1 MILIFKPT
9 NKKTNEQNKSAELYP
24 RLNINFLKVIV
35 IVLGLAIFS
44 MISIIVLKLLRGD
57 LNKNN
62 TVFTNTSED
71 FHSEYILEL
80 PNIKSIKS
88 VALDNGNILI
98 FTEDN
103 LSSSLIAITKNNKIK
118 IIKLQNSNVVKFN
131 KLK

>member
-1 MILIFKPT
+1 MN
-9 NKKTNEQNKSAELYP
+9 NKKTNDQNKSAELYP

-35 IVLGLAIFS
+35 IVLGLAIFL
-44 MISIIVLKLLRGD
+44 MISIIVLKILRGD

-62 TVFTNTSED
+62 TEFTNTSDD

-88 VALDNGNILI
+88 IALDNENILI
-98 FTEDN
+98 FLEDN
-103 LSSSLIAITKNNKIK
+103 LSSSLITITKNNKIK

>member
-1 MILIFKPT
+1 MN
-9 NKKTNEQNKSAELYP
+9 NKKTNDQNKSAELYP

-35 IVLGLAIFS
+35 IVLGLAIFV
-44 MISIIVLKLLRGD
+44 MISIIVFKILRGD

-62 TVFTNTSED
+62 TEFTNTSD
-71 FHSEYILEL
+71 NFHSEYILEL

-88 VALDNGNILI
+88 IALDNENILI
-98 FTEDN
+98 FSEDN
-103 LSSSLIAITKNNKIK
+103 LSSSLITITKNNKIK

>member
-1 MILIFKPT
+1 MN
-9 NKKTNEQNKSAELYP
+9 NKKTNDQNKSAELYP

-44 MISIIVLKLLRGD
+44 MISIIVLKILRGD

-62 TVFTNTSED
+62 TEFTNTSDD
-71 FHSEYILEL
+71 FYSEYILEL

-88 VALDNGNILI
+88 VALDNENILI

-103 LSSSLIAITKNNKIK
+103 LSSSLINITKNNKIK

>member
-1 MILIFKPT
+1 MN
-9 NKKTNEQNKSAELYP
+9 NKKTNDQNKSAELYP

-35 IVLGLAIFS
+35 IVLGLAIFV
-44 MISIIVLKLLRGD
+44 MISIIVLKILRGD

-62 TVFTNTSED
+62 TEFTNTSDD

-88 VALDNGNILI
+88 VALDNENILI

-103 LSSSLIAITKNNKIK
+103 LSSSLITITKNNKIK

>member
-1 MILIFKPT
+1 MN
-9 NKKTNEQNKSAELYP
+9 NKKTNYQNKSAELYP

-35 IVLGLAIFS
+35 IVLGLAIFV
-44 MISIIVLKLLRGD
+44 MISIIVLKILRGD

-62 TVFTNTSED
+62 TEFTNTSDD

-88 VALDNGNILI
+88 IALDNENILI
-98 FTEDN
+98 FSEDD
-103 LSSSLIAITKNNKIK
+103 LSSSLITITKNNKIK

>member
-1 MILIFKPT
+1 MN
-9 NKKTNEQNKSAELYP
+9 NKKINYQNKSAELYP
-24 RLNINFLKVIV
+24 KLNINFLKVIV
-35 IVLGLAIFS
+35 IVLGLAIFV
-44 MISIIVLKLLRGD
+44 MISIIVLKILRGD

-62 TVFTNTSED
+62 TEFTNTSDD

-88 VALDNGNILI
+88 IALDNENILI

-103 LSSSLIAITKNNKIK
+103 LSSSLITITKNNKIK

>member
-1 MILIFKPT
+1 M
-9 NKKTNEQNKSAELYP
+9 NNEKTNDQNKSAELYP

-35 IVLGLAIFS
+35 IVLGLAIFV
-44 MISIIVLKLLRGD
+44 MISIIVFKILRGD

-62 TVFTNTSED
+62 TVFTNTSDD

-88 VALDNGNILI
+88 IALDNENILI

-103 LSSSLIAITKNNKIK
+103 LSSSLITITKNNKIK

>member
-1 MILIFKPT
+1 MN
-9 NKKTNEQNKSAELYP
+9 NKKTNDQNKSAELYP
-24 RLNINFLKVIV
+24 KLNINFLKVIV
-35 IVLGLAIFS
+35 IVLGLAIFA
-44 MISIIVLKLLRGD
+44 MISIIVLKILRGD

-62 TVFTNTSED
+62 TEFTNTSDD

-88 VALDNGNILI
+88 VALDNENILI

-103 LSSSLIAITKNNKIK
+103 LSSSLITITKNNKIK

>member
-1 MILIFKPT
+1 MN
-9 NKKTNEQNKSAELYP
+9 NKKTDDQNKSAELYP

-35 IVLGLAIFS
+35 IVLGLAIFA
-44 MISIIVLKLLRGD
+44 MISIIVFKILRGD

-62 TVFTNTSED
+62 TEFTNTSD
-71 FHSEYILEL
+71 YFHSEYILEL

-88 VALDNGNILI
+88 IALDNENILI

-103 LSSSLIAITKNNKIK
+103 LSSSLINITKNNKIK

>member
-1 MILIFKPT
+1 MN
-9 NKKTNEQNKSAELYP
+9 NKKTNDQNKSAELYP

-44 MISIIVLKLLRGD
+44 MISIIVFKILRGD

-62 TVFTNTSED
+62 TEYVNTSDD
-71 FHSEYILEL
+71 FHSEYILGL

-88 VALDNGNILI
+88 VVLDNENLLI
-98 FTEDN
+98 YTEDN
-103 LSSSLIAITKNNKIK
+103 LSSSLITITKNNKIK

>member
-1 MILIFKPT
+1 MKPCSISDSKSILLRISIMVF
-9 NKKTNEQNKSAELYP
+9 
-24 RLNINFLKVIV
+24 
-35 IVLGLAIFS
+35 FS
-44 MISIIVLKLLRGD
+44 MISIIVFKILRGD

-62 TVFTNTSED
+62 TEFTNTSDD

-88 VALDNGNILI
+88 IALDNENILI
-98 FTEDN
+98 FSEDN
-103 LSSSLIAITKNNKIK
+103 LSSSLITITKNNKIK

>member
-1 MILIFKPT
+1 MN
-9 NKKTNEQNKSAELYP
+9 NKKTDDQNKSAELYP

-44 MISIIVLKLLRGD
+44 MISIIVFKILRGD

-62 TVFTNTSED
+62 TEFTNTSD
-71 FHSEYILEL
+71 DLHSEYILEL

-88 VALDNGNILI
+88 IALDNENILI
-98 FTEDN
+98 FSEDN
-103 LSSSLIAITKNNKIK
+103 LSSSLITITKNNKIK
-118 IIKLQNSNVVKFN
+118 IIKLQNSNVIKFN

>member
-1 MILIFKPT
+1 MN
-9 NKKTNEQNKSAELYP
+9 NKKTNDQNKSAELYP

-35 IVLGLAIFS
+35 IVLGLAIFA
-44 MISIIVLKLLRGD
+44 MISIIVLKILRGD

-62 TVFTNTSED
+62 TEFTNTSDD

-88 VALDNGNILI
+88 IALDNENILI
-98 FTEDN
+98 FSEDN
-103 LSSSLIAITKNNKIK
+103 LSSSLITITKNNKIK

>member
-1 MILIFKPT
+1 MN
-9 NKKTNEQNKSAELYP
+9 NKKTNDQNKSAELYP

-35 IVLGLAIFS
+35 IVLGLAIFA
-44 MISIIVLKLLRGD
+44 MISIIVLKILRGD

-62 TVFTNTSED
+62 TEFTYNSDD

-88 VALDNGNILI
+88 IALDNENILI
-98 FTEDN
+98 FSEDN
-103 LSSSLIAITKNNKIK
+103 LSSSLITITKNNKIK

-131 KLK
+131 KIK

>member
-1 MILIFKPT
+1 MN
-9 NKKTNEQNKSAELYP
+9 NKKTNDQNKSAELYP
-24 RLNINFLKVIV
+24 KLNINFLKVIV
-35 IVLGLAIFS
+35 IVLGLAIFA
-44 MISIIVLKLLRGD
+44 MISIIVLKILRGD

-62 TVFTNTSED
+62 TEFTNSSDD

-88 VALDNGNILI
+88 IALDNENILI
-98 FTEDN
+98 FLEDN
-103 LSSSLIAITKNNKIK
+103 LSSSLITITKNNKIK

>member
-1 MILIFKPT
+1 MN
-9 NKKTNEQNKSAELYP
+9 NKKTNDQNKSAELYP
-24 RLNINFLKVIV
+24 KLNINFLKVIV
-35 IVLGLAIFS
+35 IVLGLAVFA
-44 MISIIVLKLLRGD
+44 MISIIVLKILRGD

-62 TVFTNTSED
+62 TEFTNTSDD

-88 VALDNGNILI
+88 IALDNENILI
-98 FTEDN
+98 FSEDN
-103 LSSSLIAITKNNKIK
+103 LSSSLITITKNNKIK

>member
-1 MILIFKPT
+1 MN
-9 NKKTNEQNKSAELYP
+9 NKKTNDQNKSAELYP

-35 IVLGLAIFS
+35 IVLGFAIFA
-44 MISIIVLKLLRGD
+44 MISIIVLKILRGD

-62 TVFTNTSED
+62 TEFTNTSDD

-88 VALDNGNILI
+88 IALDNENILI
-98 FTEDN
+98 FSEDN
-103 LSSSLIAITKNNKIK
+103 LSSSLITITKNNKIK

>member
-1 MILIFKPT
+1 MN
-9 NKKTNEQNKSAELYP
+9 NKKTNDQNKSAELYP
-24 RLNINFLKVIV
+24 KLNINFLKVIV
-35 IVLGLAIFS
+35 IVLGLAIFV
-44 MISIIVLKLLRGD
+44 MISIIVLKILRGD

-62 TVFTNTSED
+62 TEFTNTSDD

-88 VALDNGNILI
+88 IALDNENILI

-103 LSSSLIAITKNNKIK
+103 LSSSLITITKNNKIK

>member
-1 MILIFKPT
+1 MN
-9 NKKTNEQNKSAELYP
+9 NKKTNDQNKSAELYP

-35 IVLGLAIFS
+35 IVLGLAIFI
-44 MISIIVLKLLRGD
+44 MISIIVLKILRGD

-62 TVFTNTSED
+62 TEFTNTSDD
-71 FHSEYILEL
+71 FQSEYILEL

-88 VALDNGNILI
+88 IALDNENILI
-98 FTEDN
+98 FSEDN
-103 LSSSLIAITKNNKIK
+103 LSSSLITITKNNKIK

>member
-1 MILIFKPT
+1 MN
-9 NKKTNEQNKSAELYP
+9 NKKTNDQNKSAEPYP

-35 IVLGLAIFS
+35 IVLGLAIFV
-44 MISIIVLKLLRGD
+44 MISIIVLKIFRGD

-62 TVFTNTSED
+62 TEFTTSDD

-88 VALDNGNILI
+88 IALDNENILI
-98 FTEDN
+98 FSEDN
-103 LSSSLIAITKNNKIK
+103 LSSSLITITKNNKIK
-118 IIKLQNSNVVKFN
+118 IIKLQNSNIVKFN

>member
-1 MILIFKPT
+1 MN
-9 NKKTNEQNKSAELYP
+9 NKKTNDQNKSAELYP

-35 IVLGLAIFS
+35 IVLGLAIFV
-44 MISIIVLKLLRGD
+44 MISIIVLKILRGD

-62 TVFTNTSED
+62 TEFTNTSDD

-88 VALDNGNILI
+88 IALDNENILI
-98 FTEDN
+98 FSEDN
-103 LSSSLIAITKNNKIK
+103 LSSSLITITRNNKIK
-118 IIKLQNSNVVKFN
+118 IIKLQNSHVVKFN

>member
-1 MILIFKPT
+1 MN
-9 NKKTNEQNKSAELYP
+9 NKKTNDQNKSAELYP

-35 IVLGLAIFS
+35 IVLGLAIFA
-44 MISIIVLKLLRGD
+44 MISIIVLKILRGD

-62 TVFTNTSED
+62 TEFTNSSDD

-88 VALDNGNILI
+88 IALDNENILI
-98 FTEDN
+98 FSEDN
-103 LSSSLIAITKNNKIK
+103 LSSSLTTITKNNKIK
-118 IIKLQNSNVVKFN
+118 IIKLQNSNVIKFN

>member
-1 MILIFKPT
+1 MN
-9 NKKTNEQNKSAELYP
+9 NKKTNDQNKSAELYP
-24 RLNINFLKVIV
+24 KLNINFLKVIV
-35 IVLGLAIFS
+35 IVLGLAIFI
-44 MISIIVLKLLRGD
+44 MISIIVLKILRGD

-62 TVFTNTSED
+62 TEFTNTSDD

-88 VALDNGNILI
+88 IALDNENILI
-98 FTEDN
+98 FSEDN
-103 LSSSLIAITKNNKIK
+103 LSSSLITITKNNKIK

>member
-1 MILIFKPT
+1 MN
-9 NKKTNEQNKSAELYP
+9 NKKTNDQNKSAELYP

-44 MISIIVLKLLRGD
+44 MISIIVFKVLRGD

-62 TVFTNTSED
+62 TEFTNTSDD

-88 VALDNGNILI
+88 IALDNENILI
-98 FTEDN
+98 FSEDN
-103 LSSSLIAITKNNKIK
+103 LSSSLITITKNNKIK

>member
-1 MILIFKPT
+1 MN
-9 NKKTNEQNKSAELYP
+9 NKKTNDQNKSAELYP

-44 MISIIVLKLLRGD
+44 MISIIVFKILRGD

-62 TVFTNTSED
+62 TEFTNTSDD

-88 VALDNGNILI
+88 IALDNENILI
-98 FTEDN
+98 FSEDN
-103 LSSSLIAITKNNKIK
+103 LSSSLITITKKNKIK
-118 IIKLQNSNVVKFN
+118 IIKLQNSNVVKFS

>member
-1 MILIFKPT
+1 MK
-9 NKKTNEQNKSAELYP
+9 NNKTNDQNKSAELYP
-24 RLNINFLKVIV
+24 KLNINFLKVIV
-35 IVLGLAIFS
+35 IVLGLAIFV
-44 MISIIVLKLLRGD
+44 MISIIVLKILRGD

-62 TVFTNTSED
+62 TVFTNISED

-88 VALDNGNILI
+88 VALDNENILI

-103 LSSSLIAITKNNKIK
+103 LSSSLITITKNNKIK

>member
-1 MILIFKPT
+1 MN
-9 NKKTNEQNKSAELYP
+9 NKKINDQNKSAELYP

-35 IVLGLAIFS
+35 IVLGFAIFA
-44 MISIIVLKLLRGD
+44 MISIIVLKILRGD

-62 TVFTNTSED
+62 TEFTNTSDD

-88 VALDNGNILI
+88 IALDNENILI
-98 FTEDN
+98 FSEDN
-103 LSSSLIAITKNNKIK
+103 LSSSLITITKNNKIK

>member
-1 MILIFKPT
+1 MN
-9 NKKTNEQNKSAELYP
+9 NKKTNDQNKSAELYP

-44 MISIIVLKLLRGD
+44 MISIIVFKILRGD

-62 TVFTNTSED
+62 TEFTNTSDD

-88 VALDNGNILI
+88 VVLDNENILI

-103 LSSSLIAITKNNKIK
+103 LSSSLITITKNNKIK

>member
-1 MILIFKPT
+1 MN
-9 NKKTNEQNKSAELYP
+9 NKKTNDQNKSAELYP
-24 RLNINFLKVIV
+24 KLNINFLKVIV
-35 IVLGLAIFS
+35 IVLGLAIFM
-44 MISIIVLKLLRGD
+44 MISIIVFKILRGD

-62 TVFTNTSED
+62 TEFTNTSDD

-88 VALDNGNILI
+88 IALDNENILI
-98 FTEDN
+98 FSEDN
-103 LSSSLIAITKNNKIK
+103 LSSSVITITKNNKIK

>member
-1 MILIFKPT
+1 MK
-9 NKKTNEQNKSAELYP
+9 NNKTNDQNKSAELYP

-35 IVLGLAIFS
+35 IVLGLAIFV
-44 MISIIVLKLLRGD
+44 MISIIVLKILRGD

-62 TVFTNTSED
+62 TVFTNISED

-88 VALDNGNILI
+88 VALDNENILI

-103 LSSSLIAITKNNKIK
+103 LSSSLITITKNNKIK

>member
-1 MILIFKPT
+1 MN
-9 NKKTNEQNKSAELYP
+9 NKKTNDQNKSAELYP
-24 RLNINFLKVIV
+24 RININFLKVIV

-44 MISIIVLKLLRGD
+44 MISIIVFKILRGD

-62 TVFTNTSED
+62 TEFTNTSDD

-88 VALDNGNILI
+88 IALDNENILI
-98 FTEDN
+98 FSEDN
-103 LSSSLIAITKNNKIK
+103 LSSSLITITKNNKIK

>member
-1 MILIFKPT
+1 MN
-9 NKKTNEQNKSAELYP
+9 NKKTNDQNKSAELYP

-44 MISIIVLKLLRGD
+44 MISIIVFKILRGD

-62 TVFTNTSED
+62 TEFTNTSDD
-71 FHSEYILEL
+71 FQSEYILEL

-88 VALDNGNILI
+88 IALDNENILI
-98 FTEDN
+98 FSEDN
-103 LSSSLIAITKNNKIK
+103 LSSSLITITKNNKIK

>member
-1 MILIFKPT
+1 MN
-9 NKKTNEQNKSAELYP
+9 NKKTNDQNKSAELYP

-35 IVLGLAIFS
+35 IVLGLAILT
-44 MISIIVLKLLRGD
+44 MISIIVLKILRGD

-62 TVFTNTSED
+62 TEFTNTSDD

-88 VALDNGNILI
+88 IALDNENILI
-98 FTEDN
+98 FSEDN
-103 LSSSLIAITKNNKIK
+103 LSSSLITITKNNKIK

>member
-1 MILIFKPT
+1 MN
-9 NKKTNEQNKSAELYP
+9 NKKTNDQNKSAELYP
-24 RLNINFLKVIV
+24 KLNINFLKVIV
-35 IVLGLAIFS
+35 IVLGLAIFA
-44 MISIIVLKLLRGD
+44 MISIIVLKILRGD

-62 TVFTNTSED
+62 TEFTNISDD

-88 VALDNGNILI
+88 IALDNENILI
-98 FTEDN
+98 FSEDN
-103 LSSSLIAITKNNKIK
+103 LSSSLITITKNNKIK